1 MILILLGPPGAG
13 KGTQA
18 KIIQGRYGIVQ
29 LSTGDMLR
37 ELAASGS
44 ELGKEVAAVLEAGQL
59 VSDDLIG
66 HMLSERIDR
75 HDCAKGFI
83 LDGFPRTLVQ
93 AHALDDILSRK
104 RLTLDAVVMLTVDED
119 ALVDRIS
126 GRFTCANC
134 GEGYHDRYKRPAVEG
149 VCDVCG
155 HKNFVRRSDDNEE
168 TVRRRVAT
176 YRAQTE
182 PLMSYYEDRGL
193 LRPVDALQPID
204 TVAAAIAEK
213 LDQPQASSGIG

>member
-18 KIIQGRYGIVQ
+18 KIIERRYGVVQ

-37 ELAASGS
+37 ELVAGGTD
-44 ELGKEVAAVLEAGQL
+44 LGHQVKAVLEAGQL

-66 HMLSERIDR
+66 HMLSERMDR
-75 HDCAKGFI
+75 EDCANGFL

-93 AHALDDILSRK
+93 AHNLDGILSRK
-104 RLTLDAVVMLTVDED
+104 KVTLDAVVMLTVDED
-119 ALVDRIS
+119 ALVDRIT

-134 GEGYHDRYKRPAVEG
+134 GEGYHDRYKLPAVEG

-155 HKNFVRRSDDNEE
+155 HTVFNRRSDDNEE
-168 TVRRRVAT
+168 TVRRRFAT
-176 YRAQTE
+176 YRGQTE
-182 PLMSYYEDRGL
+182 PILPYYEEQGL
-193 LRPVDALQPID
+193 LHRVDALQPID
-204 TVAAAIAEK
+204 TVSASIAAI
-213 LDQPQASSGIG
+213 LDQPRAASGTG